1 MFCFTTSNIGTMA
14 LPFYEKEE
22 NMLTKLFGEFNLKT
36 ELSAGMTVFLA
47 MMYIVPLNALI
58 LSGAGMP
65 YDALITATAL
75 MTIIATA
82 LNAIYA
88 KTPIALS
95 VGMGLNAYF
104 TFGLVKGMG
113 MEWQSALGIVFAS
126 GVLFVILSLTP
137 FRRIAIQ
144 KIPVDV
150 RRSIG
155 AGIGLFLAFIAIKQM
170 GIVTASPATLVQLG
184 DLSSSSVLLGLGV
197 TVLILV
203 LHTMKIKG
211 SFIIAITI
219 GAIIAWVTGMSEL
232 PSQLFSMPAS
242 IAPIA
247 LHLNFGAFTS
257 LAVIP
262 VVIAFLVTDIFDSVG
277 TLSGV
282 GGRVFEGKDN
292 QEGEKKLEKTL
303 QVDAFNSALGSLFG
317 VSTVTAFVESAAGVE
332 EGGRT
337 GLSTLFTALLFIL
350 PLFMLPIFSAINPNA
365 IYHVLI
371 VVGILMFQD
380 VAKID
385 FSDFAIIA
393 SSFVTITMIPL
404 TFSIATGLALGMLTY
419 LIIKVAQKD
428 YKSLNIELILLTLFS
443 SLILF
448 K

>member
-1 MFCFTTSNIGTMA
+1 
-14 LPFYEKEE
+14 
-22 NMLTKLFGEFNLKT
+22 MLKKLFGEYNLKT

-58 LSGAGMP
+58 LSAAGMP

-75 MTIIATA
+75 MTIIATGMNA
-82 LNAIYA
+82 LYA

-113 MEWQSALGIVFAS
+113 MQWQSALGIVFVS
-126 GVLFVILSLTP
+126 GVLFIILSWTP

-144 KIPVDV
+144 KIPIDV

-170 GIVTASPATLVQLG
+170 GIVTSSPATLVQLG
-184 DLSSSSVLLGLGV
+184 DLSSSSSLLGLGV

-219 GAIIAWVTGMSEL
+219 GAIIAWATGMSEL
-232 PSQLFSMPAS
+232 PKQLFSMPAS

-282 GGRVFEGKDN
+282 GGRVFEGEN
-292 QEGEKKLEKTL
+292 NREGEKKLEKTL

-337 GLSTLFTALLFIL
+337 GLSTLFTAVLFIL

-365 IYHVLI
+365 IYPVLI

-385 FSDFAIIA
+385 FSDFAIIT
-393 SSFVTITMIPL
+393 SSFITITMIPL
-404 TFSIATGLALGMLTY
+404 TFSIATGLALGMLSY
-419 LIIKVAQKD
+419 LIVKVAQKD
-428 YKSLNIELILLTLFS
+428 FKAINIELILLTLFS

>member
-1 MFCFTTSNIGTMA
+1 
-14 LPFYEKEE
+14 
-22 NMLTKLFGEFNLKT
+22 MLKRLFGEYHLKT

-47 MMYIVPLNALI
+47 MLYIVPLNALI
-58 LSGAGMP
+58 LSQAGMP

-75 MTIIATA
+75 MTVIATA
-82 LNAIYA
+82 INAIYA
-88 KTPIALS
+88 RTPIALS

-113 MEWQSALGIVFAS
+113 MEWQSALGIVLVS
-126 GVLFVILSLTP
+126 GILFVILSLTP

-155 AGIGLFLAFIAIKQM
+155 AGIGLFLAFIALKQM
-170 GIVTASPATLVQLG
+170 GIVVDNPVTLVQLG

-197 TVLILV
+197 TVLLLV

-211 SFIIAITI
+211 SFIIAITV
-219 GAIIAWVTGMSEL
+219 GAVIAWITGMSEL
-232 PSQLFSMPAS
+232 PTQLFSMPAS

-247 LHLNFGAFTS
+247 FQLNFDAFTS

-277 TLSGV
+277 TLSGI
-282 GGRVFEGKDN
+282 GGRIFDEDDN
-292 QEGEKKLEKTL
+292 TEGEKKLEKTL
-303 QVDAFNSALGSLFG
+303 QADSFCSALGSFFG

-337 GLSTLFTALLFIL
+337 GLSTLFTAVLFLL
-350 PLFMLPIFSAINPNA
+350 PLFMLPIFSSINPNA
-365 IYHVLI
+365 IYPVLI

-380 VAKID
+380 VAKIN
-385 FSDFAIIA
+385 FSDFAVVT
-393 SSFVTITMIPL
+393 SSFITITMIPL

-419 LIIKVAQKD
+419 VIIKAAQKD
-428 YKSLNIELILLTLFS
+428 FKAINIELIILTLFS

-448 K
+448 M

>member
-1 MFCFTTSNIGTMA
+1 
-14 LPFYEKEE
+14 
-22 NMLTKLFGEFNLKT
+22 MLKKLFGDFHLKT

-47 MMYIVPLNALI
+47 MLYIVPLNALI
-58 LSGAGMP
+58 LSQAGMP

-75 MTIIATA
+75 MTFIATA
-82 LNAIYA
+82 INAIYA

-126 GVLFVILSLTP
+126 GVIFIILSLTP

-144 KIPVDV
+144 KIPIDV

-155 AGIGLFLAFIAIKQM
+155 AGIGLFLAFIALKQM
-170 GIVTASPATLVQLG
+170 GIVVDNPVTLVQLG
-184 DLSSSSVLLGLGV
+184 DLSSASALLGLGV
-197 TVLILV
+197 TVLLLI

-211 SFIIAITI
+211 SFVLAITI
-219 GAIIAWVTGMSEL
+219 GAVVAWITGLSEL
-232 PSQLFSMPAS
+232 PTQLFSMPAS

-247 LHLNFGAFTS
+247 LQLNFDGFTS

-282 GGRVFEGKDN
+282 GGRIFDEDKN
-292 QEGEKKLEKTL
+292 HEGEKKLEKTL
-303 QVDAFNSALGSLFG
+303 QADAFNSALGALFG

-337 GLSTLFTALLFIL
+337 GLSTLFTAVLFLL
-350 PLFMLPIFSAINPNA
+350 PLFMLPIFSSINPNA
-365 IYHVLI
+365 IYPVLV

-385 FSDFAIIA
+385 FSDFAIVT
-393 SSFVTITMIPL
+393 SSFITITMIPL
-404 TFSIATGLALGMLTY
+404 TFSIATGLALGMLSY
-419 LIIKVAQKD
+419 LIIKVAQRDFKAIN
-428 YKSLNIELILLTLFS
+428 LELIILTFFS
-443 SLILF
+443 SLILVM
-448 K
+448 